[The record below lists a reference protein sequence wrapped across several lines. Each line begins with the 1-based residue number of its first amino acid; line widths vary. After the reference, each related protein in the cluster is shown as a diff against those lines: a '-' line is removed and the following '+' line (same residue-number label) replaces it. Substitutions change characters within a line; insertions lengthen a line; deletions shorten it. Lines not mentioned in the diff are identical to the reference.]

1 LTIYRSKNCD
11 VFAGIFF
18 RQEGFPAY
26 RKARRHLSSKTELTA
41 MRVSRS
47 RIGAIAIL
55 ALFVAAS
62 AGCTLVNKIR
72 AKNELNETAR
82 AYRDGQFEEAERH
95 AKRALYLDPSSK
107 TAAIF
112 IARIIHQQYKPGVDT
127 PENVAKAQEAIEAY
141 KHILEKDPN
150 DEEAYKAISVLY
162 SAIKDDAKLRAWIL
176 ARATDSNMS
185 NEKRAEAY
193 AILAGKDW
201 DCSYKITDLPGVKVT
216 TNEGGQPGVTYQK
229 PKDQKDFDTIQ
240 RCVTRG
246 LEQAETAIKF
256 DPNNESA
263 WSYKTNLLLE
273 AAKLAV
279 MNEETAK
286 KAEYERQAEIA
297 GKRASALSEERRKK
311 EEAAEKAASPTP

>member
-1 LTIYRSKNCD
+1 
-11 VFAGIFF
+11 
-18 RQEGFPAY
+18 
-26 RKARRHLSSKTELTA
+26 

-82 AYRDGQFEEAERH
+82 AYRDGHFEEAEQH

-127 PENVAKAQEAIEAY
+127 PENVAKAREAIEAY
-141 KHILEKDPN
+141 RYILEKDPN
-150 DEEAYKAISVLY
+150 DEEAFKAISVLY
-162 SAIKDDAKLRAWIL
+162 AAIKDDEKLRAWIL
-176 ARATDSNMS
+176 ARANDSNMS
-185 NEKRAEAY
+185 SEKRAEAF

-201 DCSYKITDLPGVKVT
+201 DCSFKITDLPGVKVT
-216 TNEGGQPGVTYQK
+216 TSEGGTPGVTYQK
-229 PKDQKDFDTIQ
+229 PKDQKDFDNIQ
-240 RCVTRG
+240 KCVTRG
-246 LEQAETAIKF
+246 LEEAETSIKY

-279 MNEETAK
+279 MEGKTDLK
-286 KAEYERQAEIA
+286 LQYEKQAETA

-311 EEAAEKAASPTP
+311 EEAAEQAASPTP